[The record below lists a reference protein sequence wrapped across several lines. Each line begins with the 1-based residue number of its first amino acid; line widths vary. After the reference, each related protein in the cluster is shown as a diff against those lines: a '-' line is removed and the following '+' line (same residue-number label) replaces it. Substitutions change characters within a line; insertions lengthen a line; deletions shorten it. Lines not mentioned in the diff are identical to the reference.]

1 MARDP
6 KRPPGRTG
14 RTAPPRGPRTVPLSP
29 KDRRTMDT
37 IKSAA
42 ARLGQQGEE
51 EEATA
56 VASMLT
62 PAGAALIQR
71 IYAERETVSMLIYM
85 PLTEKTHFVQAAK
98 GTGDVLSNIGDQALH
113 ALIEGDFR
121 PKSDDSLATPY
132 GTGGTTEKRGNLNL
146 TVDNRLKARADA
158 LLKTEAFIDELGWK
172 PRAVSTLVRRYLHEQ
187 FPMFEGLNVPE
198 AVEAYAAGASVADL
212 AGRYQADADVIALML
227 ERNGLALRE
236 KNETRTSGRSLSAK
250 EKKEV
255 IRRYT
260 EDDEGTYVLAAAF
273 GVSYRTVI
281 RLLDDAGVERR
292 QTRGKGSPKG

>member
-1 MARDP
+1 M
-6 KRPPGRTG
+6 
-14 RTAPPRGPRTVPLSP
+14 PLSP

-42 ARLGQQGEE
+42 ARLEQQGEA
-51 EEATA
+51 EEAAA

-71 IYAERETVSMLIYM
+71 IYAERQTVNMPIYM
-85 PLTEKTHFVQAAK
+85 PLTEKEHFAQAARS
-98 GTGDVLSNIGDQALH
+98 TGDVLSNIGDQALH
-113 ALIEGDFR
+113 ALVEGDFR
-121 PKSDDSLATPY
+121 PGSDESLATPY

-158 LLKTEAFIDELGWK
+158 LLKTKAFIDELGWK

-187 FPMFEGLNVPE
+187 FPMFEGLNVAE
-198 AVEAYAAGASVADL
+198 AVEAYDGGSSVADL
-212 AGRYQADADVIALML
+212 ADRYKADADVIALML

-236 KNETRTSGRSLSAK
+236 KNEARTSGRSLSAT

-255 IRRYT
+255 IRRYA
-260 EDDEGTYVLAAAF
+260 EGEGTYVLAAAF

-292 QTRGKGSPKG
+292 QTRGKGSPSS